1 MRYEKTGYSCLPFRT
16 YKRSDCN
23 TMTEDFL
30 IIFDCDGV
38 LVDSEILARQAMQA
52 VFLAEG
58 VHVSDNTL
66 AACFGIKLADILARV
81 AEDTGRIATDSV
93 REKLWPETRQLFAQH
108 LKPVPG
114 VAAFLEALPN
124 KRCVASSS
132 HKERIEFSLDKTGL
146 SGFFGDNIFSSYQVP
161 KGKPAPDLFLF
172 AAEAMNVNPALCI
185 VIEDSIFGVQ
195 GAVAA
200 GMTAIGF
207 LGGSHV
213 GEIHGKALSNA
224 GARWVEPDWK
234 AVSRRLIG

>member
-1 MRYEKTGYSCLPFRT
+1 MI
-16 YKRSDCN
+16 
-23 TMTEDFL
+23 EDLL

-58 VHVSDNTL
+58 VRVSDSTL
-66 AACFGIKLADILARV
+66 EACFGIKLADILAKV
-81 AEDTGRIATDSV
+81 AKDTGRIATDSV

-146 SGFFGDNIFSSYQVP
+146 AKFFGNKLYSSQQVLR
-161 KGKPAPDLFLF
+161 GKPAPDLFLF
-172 AAEAMNVNPALCI
+172 AAAEMNADPAHCI

-213 GEIHGKALSNA
+213 GDIHGEALRKA
-224 GARWVEPDWK
+224 GAKWVERDWA
-234 AVSRRLIG
+234 AVSRRLLG